1 MADLNVKFLKGN
13 SSGITNFTG
22 NSVQGAFYLAEDI
35 CRLYY
40 GTGTGAPVPLN
51 EQLTIVDSVAD
62 LPPKPARAE
71 NILYYAK
78 AENILCISSG
88 SAERGWIQINPDTD
102 TDISINSFTVSAGRQ
117 EDNDLVFDL
126 TLIEQDKDGN
136 VKTGNGQDIG
146 KFTGQIRITPDMI
159 ASLSIDVAVKT
170 TSAAAVGNAAVIK
183 TSGTGA
189 DTQSGVTVKGGTNV
203 SITGKENEIIVSAK
217 DTKYTLSNNDG
228 GAVTKVVLKD
238 ADGTSAG
245 HVAFEA
251 GTALDVAAED
261 GKITYSHSASG
272 VEAAAYEGSSTFAD
286 NVATIQI
293 PSFTVDAQGH
303 VTAASKK
310 AITVTDHTFTAQA
323 VSADNTGKIKFSIAD
338 QNGTPSEATSGQ
350 DLYYTISI
358 DGAKEKTVYNQGSLG
373 SFYSKDAI
381 DDKFKGLDA
390 FTYKGTVATA
400 EELNNKTKVT
410 IGDTYKA
417 SAGFVLND
425 KDVHIGDIIIA
436 NGTEDADGIITNV
449 EWDVIHSENN
459 TDTTYTLTAA
469 DNKITLKDSDGKP
482 NDITLADDDVVLLT
496 SSGNTITASHAQVG
510 ANKTVG
516 GNGGNTDY
524 SGSIVVP
531 QITVDKYGHVTAAE
545 DKTYT
550 LPREHEYSFEIEAN
564 TKTIHL
570 LEDTDRK
577 SSLKF
582 DGDNWISADLSAITN
597 GGKLAITH
605 KDVTRTNST
614 ATKNVDYGQ
623 SFTAITSLLSDSKGH
638 VTGATTTTV
647 TLPAETIYSLSGKL
661 ETVTGGVKVTDTLT
675 GKNGVETTS
684 IFNLVSSNDN
694 LKVNASG
701 DTITMNLVWGTF

>member
-1 MADLNVKFLKGN
+1 MADLNVKFLKG
-13 SSGITNFTG
+13 SASGIANFTG

-35 CRLYY
+35 CKLYY

-51 EQLTIVDSVAD
+51 EQVTVVDSVAK
-62 LPPKPARAE
+62 LPNPARAE
-71 NILYYAK
+71 SILYYAK

-88 SAERGWIQINPDTD
+88 TAEKGWIQINPDTD

-117 EDNDLVFDL
+117 DGNDLVFDL

-136 VKTGNGQDIG
+136 IKTGNGQDIG

-170 TSAAAVGNAAVIK
+170 TSAAVTGNATVIK

-217 DTKYTLSNNDG
+217 DTIYELSNDG
-228 GAVTKVVLKD
+228 AAKVVLKD
-238 ADGTSAG
+238 VDGTPAG
-245 HVAFEA
+245 QVAFEA

-272 VEAAAYEGSSTFAD
+272 VVAATYEGSSTFAD

-310 AITVTDHTFTAQA
+310 GIKVTDSTFSADA
-323 VSADNTGKIKFSIAD
+323 VSADNTGKIKFSIANQD
-338 QNGTPSEATSGQ
+338 GTTTEATSGQ

-358 DGAKEKTVYNQGSLG
+358 DGAEAKTVYNQGFLG
-373 SFYSKDAI
+373 NFYSKSAI
-381 DDKFKGLDA
+381 DSKFKGLDA
-390 FTYKGTVATA
+390 FTYKGTVANA
-400 EELNNKTKVT
+400 DELNAKTNVT

-417 SAGFVLND
+417 SAGFVLNGEN
-425 KDVHIGDIIIA
+425 VHIGDIIIA
-436 NGTEDADGIITNV
+436 NGTEDASGVITNV

-469 DNKITLKDSDGKP
+469 DNKITLEDSNNTP
-482 NDITLADDDVVLLT
+482 QDITLADDDVVLLT

-516 GNGGNTDY
+516 GNGGSTDY
-524 SGSIVVP
+524 SGSIIVP
-531 QITVDKYGHVTAAE
+531 QITVDEYGHVTAAE

-550 LPREHEYSFEIEAN
+550 LPREHEYSFEIDADNE
-564 TKTIHL
+564 TLYL

-577 SSLKF
+577 STLDF
-582 DGDNWISADLSAITN
+582 DGDNWISADLSTITK

-605 KDVTRTNST
+605 KDVARTNST

-623 SFTAITSLLSDSKGH
+623 TFTAITSLVSDAKGH

-675 GKNGVETTS
+675 GKNGLETTS
-684 IFNLVSSNDN
+684 VFNLVSSNDN
-694 LKVNASG
+694 LKVSASG